1 MVSKPTIFIG
11 IGSSGLYVLEQLQN
25 FCYENTGKNK
35 PDGVEYLYLETN
47 KENTPSVTVLKNQI
61 KRVYISLASMETMVR
76 ELRDRKHLSNAWLP
90 PEEHVLDAGIG
101 AGGIPS
107 CGRLAL
113 WGSNTEGNNLT
124 NVIEAIRNAYTIV
137 GSHTVT
143 MQDNSAPT
151 VFITGSLT
159 GGTGSGVFIDLAYL
173 VRHIIIDVKELFGLL
188 LLPPKPANFAGNEI
202 IYTNTFGALTALK
215 HYNEPDNK
223 YEVSLPNE
231 DNLKYPHPP
240 FELVQF
246 ISQSYNAVL
255 PDIQSLNGL
264 YRIAGL
270 YLFLNVVGLRAKR
283 MERLVDSKGNMQI
296 GKNSTFGLSAIQYP
310 KSQIKESIALEFG
323 SELLRKWIDQ
333 KNFYQGGQATPINR
347 GIIVNKI
354 KEVFTSFLNEALNTL
369 NAGGGHNILPQL
381 RQEAIRVNKGSHSGT
396 REQHLAKLYSS
407 AQVGNWYDTVR
418 NNIQLA
424 QDAMISS
431 ISTFIINEFNLY
443 ENAYYVR
450 NELDAFADSIDE
462 CLKYW
467 KSLGISSV
475 AANWENMLGNKQVP
489 WMLKKRFGFIME
501 EDNVLEDRMRASLD
515 LMKFHLFGK
524 SLENI
529 KNNIKTGDI
538 PFVTATRQERQTLP
552 VIHKIDG
559 IIRSIQVVLGEVEDA
574 KFKSLEKRKMEIAS
588 DMKDVTIP
596 ILRIFPSGDFDT
608 EVRQSIARYRQRTGE
623 TAPQKETLVGGQ
635 TLWDYLNDK
644 DGKLIFKLYH
654 DCILKFGERL
664 ETIACVEDY
673 DVSNYVER
681 HPQDAVK
688 IAGRS
693 KFYMLPIHNKTLE
706 NIRNIPRMVIGSD
719 KEVIQDVIEKL
730 QSENFL
736 EFSTNP
742 DHILE
747 IRELKNIMVFYIE
760 KGNFEPVDD
769 IAYMEVV
776 KRLYDEYPKRRGG
789 KIEQYWHNFRMPYLT
804 LNQAAAIQNQNK
816 GAKIMPET
824 GPSEEKV
831 SS

>member
-47 KENTPSVTVLKNQI
+47 KENMPSVTVLKNSI
-61 KRVYISLASMETMVR
+61 RRVYISLANMETMVR
-76 ELRDRKHLSNAWLP
+76 ELRERKHLSTGWLP

-124 NVIEAIRNAYTIV
+124 NVIDAIRYAYTNV

-143 MQDNSAPT
+143 LQDNAAPT

-159 GGTGSGVFIDLAYL
+159 GGTGSGVFLDIAYL
-173 VRHIIIDVKELFGLL
+173 IRNIIVDIKELFGLL
-188 LLPPKPANFAGNEI
+188 LLPPKPNNFAGNEI
-202 IYTNTFGALTALK
+202 IYANAFGALTALK
-215 HYNEPDNK
+215 HFNEPDNP
-223 YEVSLPNE
+223 YEANLPNE
-231 DNLKYPHPP
+231 YKLKYSHPP
-240 FELVQF
+240 FELGQF
-246 ISQSYNAVL
+246 ISQSYNAAL
-255 PDIQSLNGL
+255 PDIHSLGGL

-270 YLFLNVVGLRAKR
+270 YLFLNMVGLRAKR

-310 KSQIKESIALEFG
+310 KSQIKEAIALEFG
-323 SELLRKWIDQ
+323 SDLLRKWIDQ
-333 KNFYQGGQATPINR
+333 KYYFQGGQSAPINR

-354 KEVFTSFLNEALNTL
+354 KEVFSSILNAALGTL
-369 NAGGGHNILPQL
+369 NAGGGRNILPEL
-381 RQEAIRVNKGSHSGT
+381 RQEAIRTNKGNHVGT
-396 REQHLAKLYSS
+396 REQHLTKLYSS

-424 QDAMISS
+424 QDEMISS
-431 ISTFIINEFNLY
+431 ISTFIINEFNQF

-450 NELDAFADSIDE
+450 NELEAFADSIDE

-467 KSLGISSV
+467 KNLGVSSV
-475 AANWENMLGNKQVP
+475 AANWEDLLGNKQVP
-489 WMLKKRFGFIME
+489 WMLKKRFGFLME
-501 EDNVLEDRMRASLD
+501 EDNVLEDRMRTTLD

-529 KNNIKTGDI
+529 KNNIRTGDI
-538 PFVTATRQERQTLP
+538 PFVTATRSERQTLP
-552 VIHKIDG
+552 VIHKMDR
-559 IIRSIQVVLGEVEDA
+559 IIRDIQVVLGDVEDR
-574 KFKSLEKRKMEIAS
+574 KFKSLEKRKMEISS
-588 DMKDVTIP
+588 DMKDTTVP

-608 EVRQSIARYRQRTGE
+608 EIRQSVSRYRQRTGE
-623 TAPQKETLVGGQ
+623 TTPQKATLVGEN
-635 TLWDYLNDK
+635 TLWNYLNDK
-644 DGKLIFKLYH
+644 DGRLIIKLYH

-664 ETIACVEDY
+664 ESVACVEDY
-673 DVSNYVER
+673 DVSQYVDR
-681 HPQDAVK
+681 NPQDAVK

-693 KFYMLPIHNKTLE
+693 KFYMLPIHDKTLE
-706 NIRNIPRMVIGSD
+706 QSVNIPRVVIGSD
-719 KEVIQDVIEKL
+719 KEVIRDVIEKL

-736 EFSTNP
+736 EFSANP

-747 IRELKNIMVFYIE
+747 ISELKNIMVFYIE
-760 KGNFEPVDD
+760 KGNFEPADD
-769 IAYMEVV
+769 ITYMQVV
-776 KRLYDEYPKRRGG
+776 KGLYEDYPKRRGG
-789 KIEQYWHNFRMPYLT
+789 KIEQFWHNFRMPYLT
-804 LNQAAAIQNQNK
+804 KTQADALQK
-816 GAKIMPET
+816 
-824 GPSEEKV
+824 
-831 SS
+831 